1 MGKNKR
7 IQKTSKKNK
16 VHKLTKPA
24 GISKAQPK
32 SPAQAQGKE
41 TAKTPHIQ
49 HSQSKPILPF
59 SRHDKI
65 LLVGEGDLSFSRSL
79 ISSHKCENVT
89 ATVLEGSEKELIEKY
104 PIASENIEA
113 IREGGGIVKCAIDVG
128 NMNRKKLGLN
138 KGDAGWD
145 RVFFNFP
152 HVGGKS
158 KDVNRQVRYNQ
169 ELLVNFFKSSLPLL
183 SPTPGSSILVT
194 LFEGEPYTLWNIRD
208 LGRHSGL
215 EVMRSFRFQA
225 VAYPGYKHARTLGL
239 VKGKNG
245 EVGKGWRGEDRAART
260 YEFVRKGEGVVQGK
274 GKKKEESEVEDD
286 ADADEPWDDAVDN
299 GLENEELEDMESNAD
314 SEDELEELEEL
325 EEDEDD

>member
-24 GISKAQPK
+24 GVAKPQPK
-32 SPAQAQGKE
+32 TQAQGKDI
-41 TAKTPHIQ
+41 AKKPHFQ
-49 HSQSKPILPF
+49 PSQSKPIIPF
-59 SRHDKI
+59 SKNDKI

-79 ISSHKCENVT
+79 IFTHSNENVT
-89 ATVLEGSEKELIEKY
+89 ATVLESSEDELISKY
-104 PIASENIEA
+104 PIASENVAAIE
-113 IREGGGIVKCAIDVG
+113 EGRGVVKYAIDAG
-128 NMNRKKLGLN
+128 SMNRKKLGLG
-138 KGDAGWD
+138 KGDTGWD
-145 RVFFNFP
+145 RIIFNFP

-169 ELLVNFFKSSLPLL
+169 ELLVSFFKSALPLL

-225 VAYPGYKHARTLGL
+225 AAYPGYRHARTLGV

-245 EVGKGWRGEDRAART
+245 EVGKGWKGEDRVART
-260 YEFVRKGEGVVQGK
+260 YEFVRKGEGIVQGK
-274 GKKKEESEVEDD
+274 GKRKEESGESEESGVEDD
-286 ADADEPWDDAVDN
+286 VDKSWDDAVD
-299 GLENEELEDMESNAD
+299 GLNQELGDMESNSN
-314 SEDELEELEEL
+314 SEDEY